1 MALIPNKITAGL
13 TLSLAFG
20 LANYPGPQWSS
31 LLLLR
36 GAGQIDL
43 EGLTDDKLHIISDSA
58 ANTSSWVPGNYFYS
72 LRVTDGTDTHE
83 IESGSLEVR
92 PDLAQADASFDGRAH
107 AEKVL
112 QSIEAVIEGRATR
125 DQDSYRINNRELRR
139 TPISQ
144 LLKLRDLY
152 RHEVAQLKARRR
164 GKDTLGRT
172 ILVRFGHGV

>member
-1 MALIPNKITAGL
+1 MALIPTKITAGL
-13 TLSLAFG
+13 TLVISFELAAFS
-20 LANYPGPQWSS
+20 GPQWQS

-36 GAGQIDL
+36 GAGSIDL
-43 EGLTDDKLHIISDSA
+43 EGSADGQLHLITGSV
-58 ANTSSWVPGNYFYS
+58 ANTGSWAPGHYSYS

-83 IESGSLEVR
+83 IEAGMLEVR
-92 PDLAQADASFDGRAH
+92 PDLAQAAASFDGRAH

-112 QSIEAVIEGRATR
+112 SSIEAVIEGRATR

-144 LLKLRDLY
+144 LLKLRDVY
-152 RHEVAQLKARRR
+152 RHEVAQIKARRR
-164 GKDTLGRT
+164 GKDTLGRA